1 MPTHTPQRSEQLQQG
16 LQNFA
21 LFIRRGRELNGL
33 SQQNLHIFF
42 RILLINIYNSQ
53 LSHMEQGKLILKPA
67 TFLELEKGNFAMDDK
82 KNIPSTQKD
91 FSKEVRE
98 KFLQATPYLN
108 FDGEVCDATDFFRI
122 FVGIDEL
129 HKSYLTKGVEMTQ
142 EMAQRCSVYDRN
154 MFRGFCED
162 KMLDRGEA
170 WEKMLPEIEKVMPQK
185 KQREHFRLICAG
197 LEEWTLPE
205 IKSYTKNGTIEICP
219 VNQMFSKV
227 MKRKMPDC
235 MTVWTKGDQIKYSQ
249 LQPLR

>member
-21 LFIRRGRELNGL
+21 LFIRRGRELNNL

-42 RILLINIYNSQ
+42 QILLINIYNSQ
-53 LSHMEQGKLILKPA
+53 LSHMEQAKLVLKPG
-67 TFLELEKGNFAMDDK
+67 TFLELEKGNIAMDDK
-82 KNIPSTQKD
+82 KNIPPTQKN
-91 FSKEVRE
+91 FSKDVRE

-122 FVGIDEL
+122 FVGIDDI
-129 HKSYLTKGVEMTQ
+129 HKSYKSTGLEITDEHAHKTTEYARNIFLGYCQ
-142 EMAQRCSVYDRN
+142 EN
-154 MFRGFCED
+154 MLSRTEG
-162 KMLDRGEA
+162 
-170 WEKMLPEIEKVMPQK
+170 WETLLPELEKVMKQK
-185 KQREHFRLICAG
+185 KQREHFKNILSG
-197 LEEWTLPE
+197 LEEWSTPE
-205 IKSYTKNGTIEICP
+205 LKAYTKDGTIEVCP

>member
-1 MPTHTPQRSEQLQQG
+1 MPTHTPQRSEQLKQG
-16 LQNFA
+16 LQNAA
-21 LFIRRGRELNGL
+21 LLVRRGRELNNL
-33 SQQNLHIFF
+33 SQQNIHVLCQ
-42 RILLINIYNSQ
+42 ILGINLYNSQ
-53 LSHMEQGKLILKPA
+53 ISHIEQAKLVLKPA
-67 TFLELEKGNFAMDDK
+67 TFLELEKLNFAIDDK
-82 KNIPSTQKD
+82 KNIPPTQKD
-91 FSKEVRE
+91 FNKDVRE

-108 FDGEVCDATDFFRI
+108 CDGQVSDATDFFRI
-122 FVGIDEL
+122 FVGIDDL
-129 HKSYLTKGVEMTQ
+129 HKSYLTKGVEMTE

-170 WEKMLPEIEKVMPQK
+170 WKEMLPEIEKVMPQK

-205 IKSYTKNGTIEICP
+205 IKSYTKNGTIDVCP